1 MAGDCL
7 PKVLSN
13 TAYKRLK
20 DAADNYRDLKTDYDA
35 LKKSS
40 VPLKSYSNIKK
51 RLMDAMDDN
60 KTLTTRVESISNSY
74 SGLKGKYNAVLTTLE
89 SKKESLTATLSQL
102 QSMNDKY
109 KSVSQKYDQMV
120 KTNATS
126 LATMSRMKI
135 EHSQAANK
143 LLIALEVAK
152 KEADIAKQ
160 EAQVLTEKIAEIE
173 KNEKMARESSLTQAL
188 VNTRDFVFDNTIAG
202 VNVSENQSR
211 GLAIIAGAAVAAY
224 MMTRVS

>member
-1 MAGDCL
+1 M
-7 PKVLSN
+7 
-13 TAYKRLK
+13 
-20 DAADNYRDLKTDYDA
+20 
-35 LKKSS
+35 
-40 VPLKSYSNIKK
+40 
-51 RLMDAMDDN
+51 
-60 KTLTTRVESISNSY
+60 
-74 SGLKGKYNAVLTTLE
+74 LTTLGNKQE
-89 SKKESLTATLSQL
+89 TLTATLSQL
-102 QSMNDKY
+102 QSMNSKY
-109 KSVSQKYDQMV
+109 KSISQKYDQMV
-120 KTNATS
+120 KSNATS

-143 LLIALEVAK
+143 LLMALEAAK

>member
-1 MAGDCL
+1 M

-60 KTLTTRVESISNSY
+60 KTLTTKVESISNSY
-74 SGLKGKYNAVLTTLE
+74 SGLTGKYNAVLTTLGNKQE
-89 SKKESLTATLSQL
+89 TLTATLSQL
-102 QSMNDKY
+102 QSMNSKY

-120 KTNATS
+120 KSNATS

-143 LLIALEVAK
+143 LLMALEAAK
-152 KEADIAKQ
+152 KEADILNK
-160 EAQVLTEKIAEIE
+160 KH
-173 KNEKMARESSLTQAL
+173 KC
-188 VNTRDFVFDNTIAG
+188 
-202 VNVSENQSR
+202 
-211 GLAIIAGAAVAAY
+211 
-224 MMTRVS
+224 